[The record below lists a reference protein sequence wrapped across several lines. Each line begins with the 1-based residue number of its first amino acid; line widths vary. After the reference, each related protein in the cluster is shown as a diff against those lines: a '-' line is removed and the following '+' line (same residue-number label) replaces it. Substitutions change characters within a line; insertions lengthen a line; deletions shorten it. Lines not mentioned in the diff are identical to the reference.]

1 MMYAKNIIYVVK
13 LQFNY
18 YGEFLQQRKKTG
30 FVVFKFLASFYEK
43 KCNSSA
49 CDTI

>member
-18 YGEFLQQRKKTG
+18 YGQFLQQRKKTG

-43 KCNSSA
+43 KM
-49 CDTI
+49 